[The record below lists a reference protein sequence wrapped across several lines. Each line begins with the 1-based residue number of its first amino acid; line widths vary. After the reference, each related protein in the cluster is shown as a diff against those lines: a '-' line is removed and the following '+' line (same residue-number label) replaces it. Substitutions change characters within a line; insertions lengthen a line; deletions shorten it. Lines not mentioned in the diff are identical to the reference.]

1 MSKLTI
7 QIIIL
12 TTLVV
17 GWTIFMLYQRHQ
29 HKKRMRQIDKE
40 WEERRRRWAEQIPF
54 DSEVP
59 TEWVIQRHE
68 GNDYGGEYI
77 EVMDGVYTWVP
88 IDEVRSKTDKLS
100 PPKKM
105 GKHTMR

>member
-1 MSKLTI
+1 MSRLTI
-7 QIIIL
+7 QLIIL

-29 HKKRMRQIDKE
+29 HKKRMKQIDKE
-40 WEERRRRWAEQIPF
+40 WEERRRRWAEQVPF

-59 TEWVIQRHE
+59 TEWVIQRE
-68 GNDYGGEYI
+68 EISGNLDCVVRWGGE
-77 EVMDGVYTWVP
+77 WVP
-88 IDEVRSKTDKLS
+88 IDGVRSKHDKLS
-100 PPKKM
+100 PQKKM

>member
-1 MSKLTI
+1 MSRLTI
-7 QIIIL
+7 QLIIL

-29 HKKRMRQIDKE
+29 LTKRLKQIDKE
-40 WEERRRRWAEQIPF
+40 WEERRRRWAEQVPF

-59 TEWVIQRHE
+59 TEWVIQRE
-68 GNDYGGEYI
+68 EISGNLDCVVRWGGE
-77 EVMDGVYTWVP
+77 WVP

-100 PPKKM
+100 PQKKM
-105 GKHTMR
+105 GKHMMR

>member
-12 TTLVV
+12 VTLVV

-29 HKKRMRQIDKE
+29 HKKKMRKDKRRRKWE
-40 WEERRRRWAEQIPF
+40 RIEEERRDRQWIVDELNQWRRSATGIP
-54 DSEVP
+54 
-59 TEWVIQRHE
+59 
-68 GNDYGGEYI
+68 Y
-77 EVMDGVYTWVP
+77 
-88 IDEVRSKTDKLS
+88 DEFRPKTDKLS

>member
-1 MSKLTI
+1 MSKLTT

-12 TTLVV
+12 VTLVV

-40 WEERRRRWAEQIPF
+40 WEERRRRWAEQVPF
-54 DSEVP
+54 DSQVP
-59 TEWVIQRHE
+59 TEWVIQRE
-68 GNDYGGEYI
+68 EISGEEYRQLYG
-77 EVMDGVYTWVP
+77 VP
-88 IDEVRSKTDKLS
+88 IDEVRSKHDKLS
-100 PPKKM
+100 PQKKM

>member
-1 MSKLTI
+1 MSRLTI
-7 QIIIL
+7 QLIIL

-40 WEERRRRWAEQIPF
+40 WEERRRRWAEQVPF

-59 TEWVIQRHE
+59 TEWVIQRE
-68 GNDYGGEYI
+68 EISGNLDCVVRWGGE
-77 EVMDGVYTWVP
+77 WVP

-100 PPKKM
+100 PTKKM
-105 GKHTMR
+105 GKHMMR